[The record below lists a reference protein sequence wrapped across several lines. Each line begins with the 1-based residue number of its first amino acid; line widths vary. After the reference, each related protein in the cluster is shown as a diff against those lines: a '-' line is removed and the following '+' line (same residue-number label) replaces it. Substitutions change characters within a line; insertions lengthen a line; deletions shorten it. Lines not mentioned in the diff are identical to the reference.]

1 MNKLNRKVEY
11 ALIGLKHMR
20 AKAPGELTTAK
31 ELANLFGCSFDVMS
45 RVLQT
50 LGKNGLVRS
59 EQGAHGGYQ
68 LAKDLTRVSFSDLNE
83 MILGR
88 VSIAKCLHEEVGQ
101 EHSKS
106 PVKSPCEIRGKCNI
120 VSPVTT
126 LNRKLMDFYQ
136 SLTLAEILDP
146 RAASRAQAEKPASM
160 TAAAVAAAAL
170 AKKVSVSEG
179 IQDGQ

>member
-20 AKAPGELTTAK
+20 AKSPGELTTAK
-31 ELANLFGCSFDVMS
+31 ELANVFGCSFDVMS

-59 EQGAHGGYQ
+59 EQGAYGGYQ
-68 LAKDLTRVSFSDLNE
+68 LTKDLTRVSFSELNE

-88 VSIAKCLHEEVGQ
+88 VAIAKCLDVEAGQ
-101 EHSKS
+101 
-106 PVKSPCEIRGKCNI
+106 PVCKIGGKCNI

-160 TAAAVAAAAL
+160 TAATVAA
-170 AKKVSVSEG
+170 KKASAVTSVAEG